1 MAEREW
7 IIFYDPLIYP
17 FRHHLIAIFLIYLIL
32 MTNERLNY
40 SFDNEQHQFLNK
52 YYKFDLNRIL
62 LFYHHHFLSL

>member
-1 MAEREW
+1 
-7 IIFYDPLIYP
+7 
-17 FRHHLIAIFLIYLIL
+17 

-62 LFYHHHFLSL
+62 LFDNFTPPIVKIYCNDLKF